1 MPAFHSWHG
10 NCTGDLVN
18 ANDPE
23 FRPVT
28 LFLCG
33 DVMTGRGID
42 QILPRPSDPVLHE
55 PYVESAVEYVA
66 MAERQNGP
74 IPRPV
79 DFTYIWGDAL
89 EVLNRTAPSVRIVNL
104 ETSIT
109 TSLDYESKG
118 INYRMHPANTK
129 CLTAAEVNC
138 CVLANNHVLD
148 WGPSGLAE
156 TIRTLHEAGIAT
168 AGAGRNLR
176 EARAPAAIETADS
189 RVLVFAAGTSD
200 SGIDR
205 DWAATD
211 LRPGVVLLRDLSDK
225 SVNCIAKQ
233 VARIKRPGD
242 IAVLSIHWGGNWG
255 YQIPIEQTL
264 FAHRLVDTAGID
276 VIHGHSSHHPKGIE
290 IYHDR
295 PILYG
300 CGDFLN
306 DYEGIAGYESFRSHL
321 VLAYFLAINP
331 HSGTLLHLEIA
342 PFATERLH
350 LQHPER
356 QEARWLFELLD
367 RLGKP
372 LGTWLK
378 SGDPSRFSLEWTR

>member
-1 MPAFHSWHG
+1 M
-10 NCTGDLVN
+10 N
-18 ANDPE
+18 ANDLE

-118 INYRMHPANTK
+118 INYRMHPANTG
-129 CLTAAEVNC
+129 CLTAAEVDC

-176 EARAPAAIETADS
+176 EAWAPAAIETADS

-205 DWAATD
+205 HWAATD
-211 LRPGVVLLRDLSDK
+211 MRPGVLLLRDLSDK
-225 SVNCIAKQ
+225 TVGCIAEQ

-255 YQIPIEQTL
+255 YQIPLDQIL
-264 FAHRLVDTAGID
+264 FTHRLVDTAGID

-321 VLAYFLAINP
+321 VLAYFLAMNP
-331 HSGTLLHLEIA
+331 NTGTLLHLEIV
-342 PFATERLH
+342 PFATKRLH
-350 LQHPER
+350 LQRPEL
-356 QEARWLFELLD
+356 QDARWLFELLE

-372 LGTWLK
+372 LGTWVTL
-378 SGDPSRFSLEWTR
+378 GDPRRFSLEWMR

>member
-1 MPAFHSWHG
+1 M
-10 NCTGDLVN
+10 N
-18 ANDPE
+18 ANDLE

-118 INYRMHPANTK
+118 INYRMHPANTG
-129 CLTAAEVNC
+129 CLTAAEVDC

-156 TIRTLHEAGIAT
+156 TIRTLHEAGIST

-176 EARAPAAIETADS
+176 EAWAPAAIETADS

-205 DWAATD
+205 HWAATD
-211 LRPGVVLLRDLSDK
+211 MRPGVLLLRDLSDK
-225 SVNCIAKQ
+225 TVGCIAEQ

-255 YQIPIEQTL
+255 YQIPLDQIL
-264 FAHRLVDTAGID
+264 FTHRLVDTAGID

-321 VLAYFLAINP
+321 VLAYFLAMNP
-331 HSGTLLHLEIA
+331 NTGTLLHLEIV
-342 PFATERLH
+342 PFATKRLH
-350 LQHPER
+350 LQCPEL
-356 QEARWLFELLD
+356 QDARWLFELLE

-372 LGTWLK
+372 LGTWVTL
-378 SGDPSRFSLEWTR
+378 GDPRRFSLEWMR